1 MTPSVARRVS
11 ATAVVGL
18 GTSLVAV
25 GLATGALHHVRE
37 VEALDHALLAAAQG
51 VAATGHAPAAAAER
65 AIETWIATPED
76 DRVPPR
82 ILARAASGDEPL
94 VKDQGARRLV
104 LVPVTDAS
112 GTTVYAAIAPRMT
125 LARSTGALAGIWLA
139 TSAAILVAAGTAI
152 HASVRRAFL
161 PIDRARQEVARVMAL
176 GQGERVSTAAPVEI
190 ETLLVALNGLL
201 DRLDRA
207 HATQVRFVADAAH
220 ELRTPV
226 QALLGELDVA
236 LRRERSGEEMRATL
250 GAVRT
255 GVLQLRRLVEA
266 LTALARVD
274 AGEVEAHKEIV
285 RAADLAQ
292 SALDAERPG
301 LAAAGCN
308 VSLHADDDPE
318 LRVHRILLELALEN
332 LLRNAAR
339 HAPGSDVTF
348 TVRSEG
354 NRVVFEVRDTGP
366 GIAPDLADAVFE
378 RFARGPTAS
387 RDHPGG
393 LGLGLPLAREVARR
407 HGGDCRLKPVAGGG
421 TRAVLDVH
429 SASRTDGSG

>member
-1 MTPSVARRVS
+1 VTRSVARRVS

-18 GTSLVAV
+18 GISLLAV

-37 VEALDHALLAAAQG
+37 VEALDHALLAAAQAHAG
-51 VAATGHAPAAAAER
+51 SGRAPATARER
-65 AIETWIATPED
+65 GIDTWIATPD
-76 DRVPPR
+76 DDIVPPR
-82 ILARAASGDEPL
+82 IFARAASGAEPL
-94 VKDQGARRLV
+94 IKDMGDRRLV
-104 LVPVTDAS
+104 LVPVDDAS
-112 GTTVYAAIAPRMT
+112 GTKVYAAIARRMS

-139 TSAAILVAAGTAI
+139 TSAVILVAAGAAI
-152 HASVRRAFL
+152 HASVRRAFQ

-176 GQGERVSTAAPVEI
+176 GQGERVSTQAPVEI
-190 ETLLVALNGLL
+190 EALLVALNGLL

-226 QALLGELDVA
+226 TALLGELDVA
-236 LRRERSGEEMRATL
+236 LRRERSAGEMRTTITSA
-250 GAVRT
+250 RDD
-255 GVLQLRRLVEA
+255 VLHLRRLVEA

-274 AGEVEAHKEIV
+274 AGEVEAHKEFV

-292 SALDAERPG
+292 TALDAERPL
-301 LAAAGCN
+301 LAAASCN
-308 VSLHADDDPE
+308 VALHADDDPE
-318 LRVHRILLELALEN
+318 LQVHRILLELALEN

-354 NRVVFEVRDTGP
+354 ERVVFEVRDTGP
-366 GIAPDLADAVFE
+366 GIAPELAEAVFE
-378 RFARGPTAS
+378 RFARGTAS
-387 RDHPGG
+387 SRAHPGG

-407 HGGDCRLKPVAGGG
+407 HGGDCRLKPIAGGG
-421 TRAVLDVH
+421 TRAVLDVL
-429 SASRTDGSG
+429 SPTRADGSG